1 MNFERLYFLREEK
14 DLTQTNLAK
23 LMNVK
28 QVNISNWENTK
39 EIIPLEKLNFYANYF
54 NVSIDYITGISNKK
68 NKTNNI
74 QLDKK
79 KIGDNLKKFRKEY
92 HLTQENLA
100 SILNTSHSTISSY
113 ENGKTL
119 ILTAFVYQIATRFN
133 VSIDYLF
140 ESTKL
145 VQYENVKDV
154 DKIEA
159 GKRLKEFRK
168 ENKLTQQKLAHILNT
183 TFSSIAFNEKGRNL
197 IATPFLYTICKRYNI
212 SADYLLGKIDNPKY
226 LK

>member
-1 MNFERLYFLREEK
+1 MEYNNRLLELR
-14 DLTQTNLAK
+14 TCIN
-23 LMNVK
+23 
-28 QVNISNWENTK
+28 
-39 EIIPLEKLNFYANYF
+39 
-54 NVSIDYITGISNKK
+54 
-68 NKTNNI
+68 
-74 QLDKK
+74 
-79 KIGDNLKKFRKEY
+79 
-92 HLTQENLA
+92 LTQEDIAKILKISRTTYKDYELQT
-100 SILNTSHSTISSY
+100 SIIPIKHLV
-113 ENGKTL
+113 TL
-119 ILTAFVYQIATRFN
+119 SKYFD

-168 ENKLTQQKLAHILNT
+168 ENKLTQQKLANILNT

-197 IATPFLYTICKRYNI
+197 IATPFLYTICKKYNI

>member
-1 MNFERLYFLREEK
+1 MIILLE
-14 DLTQTNLAK
+14 LA
-23 LMNVK
+23 
-28 QVNISNWENTK
+28 I
-39 EIIPLEKLNFYANYF
+39 
-54 NVSIDYITGISNKK
+54 KK

-133 VSIDYLF
+133 VSIDYLMGR
-140 ESTKL
+140 S
-145 VQYENVKDV
+145 
-154 DKIEA
+154 
-159 GKRLKEFRK
+159 
-168 ENKLTQQKLAHILNT
+168 NKK
-183 TFSSIAFNEKGRNL
+183 
-197 IATPFLYTICKRYNI
+197 TI
-212 SADYLLGKIDNPKY
+212 
-226 LK
+226 

>member
-1 MNFERLYFLREEK
+1 MEYNNKLLELR
-14 DLTQTNLAK
+14 TCIN
-23 LMNVK
+23 
-28 QVNISNWENTK
+28 
-39 EIIPLEKLNFYANYF
+39 
-54 NVSIDYITGISNKK
+54 
-68 NKTNNI
+68 
-74 QLDKK
+74 
-79 KIGDNLKKFRKEY
+79 
-92 HLTQENLA
+92 LTQEDIAKILKISRTTYKDYELQT
-100 SILNTSHSTISSY
+100 SIIPIKHLV
-113 ENGKTL
+113 TL
-119 ILTAFVYQIATRFN
+119 SKYFD

-140 ESTKL
+140 EFTKL

-168 ENKLTQQKLAHILNT
+168 ENKLTQQKLASILNT

-197 IATPFLYTICKRYNI
+197 IATPFLYTICKKYNI

>member
-1 MNFERLYFLREEK
+1 MEYNNRLLELR
-14 DLTQTNLAK
+14 TCIN
-23 LMNVK
+23 
-28 QVNISNWENTK
+28 
-39 EIIPLEKLNFYANYF
+39 
-54 NVSIDYITGISNKK
+54 
-68 NKTNNI
+68 
-74 QLDKK
+74 
-79 KIGDNLKKFRKEY
+79 
-92 HLTQENLA
+92 LTQEDIAKILKISRTTYKDYELQT
-100 SILNTSHSTISSY
+100 SIIPIKHLV
-113 ENGKTL
+113 TL
-119 ILTAFVYQIATRFN
+119 SKYFD

-140 ESTKL
+140 EFTKL

-168 ENKLTQQKLAHILNT
+168 ENKLTQQKLASILNT

>member
-1 MNFERLYFLREEK
+1 MEYNNRLLELR
-14 DLTQTNLAK
+14 TCIN
-23 LMNVK
+23 
-28 QVNISNWENTK
+28 
-39 EIIPLEKLNFYANYF
+39 
-54 NVSIDYITGISNKK
+54 
-68 NKTNNI
+68 
-74 QLDKK
+74 
-79 KIGDNLKKFRKEY
+79 
-92 HLTQENLA
+92 LTQEDIAKILKISRTTYKDYELQT
-100 SILNTSHSTISSY
+100 SIIPIKHLV
-113 ENGKTL
+113 TL
-119 ILTAFVYQIATRFN
+119 SKYFD

-140 ESTKL
+140 EFTKL

-168 ENKLTQQKLAHILNT
+168 ENKLTQQKLANILNT

>member
-1 MNFERLYFLREEK
+1 MEYNNRLLELR
-14 DLTQTNLAK
+14 TCIN
-23 LMNVK
+23 
-28 QVNISNWENTK
+28 
-39 EIIPLEKLNFYANYF
+39 
-54 NVSIDYITGISNKK
+54 
-68 NKTNNI
+68 
-74 QLDKK
+74 
-79 KIGDNLKKFRKEY
+79 
-92 HLTQENLA
+92 LTQEDIAKILKISRTTYKDYELQT
-100 SILNTSHSTISSY
+100 SIIPIKHLV
-113 ENGKTL
+113 TL
-119 ILTAFVYQIATRFN
+119 SKYFD

-168 ENKLTQQKLAHILNT
+168 ENKLTQQKLASILNT

-197 IATPFLYTICKRYNI
+197 IATPFLYTICSKYYI
-212 SADYLLGKIDNPKY
+212 SADYLLGKVDMPKY